1 MKPISASGS
10 IILFLITALS
20 VKAGSLANDAL
31 PHREASLTSVDVQRQ
46 NEGKRAQRIK
56 FCRQT
61 CSSCTNALKEEVAQC
76 EENAESAEDKVTELE
91 TQLQALRE
99 ELRASNEQLSQ
110 CNDSRF
116 KIFEDLQRACKENT
130 CNCEFG
136 YAGEDCNKELNLCE
150 TFPERKPKDQFGCYR
165 VGATNKTIPKC
176 WRKCKYDWKNGCG
189 QHRWCHID
197 NSKCTLSQY
206 KKAACVKKWW
216 LDDRGAC
223 PKRWNKYYCD
233 ERVGVSYACG
243 DGIWRCWRSC
253 DKGELGCKSSGYC
266 YADNGA
272 GYRKDCSLDKSCKI
286 VTEYPCL

>member
-10 IILFLITALS
+10 FILFLITALS

-31 PHREASLTSVDVQRQ
+31 PHREASLPSVDVLRQ
-46 NEGKRAQRIK
+46 NE
-56 FCRQT
+56 
-61 CSSCTNALKEEVAQC
+61 
-76 EENAESAEDKVTELE
+76 
-91 TQLQALRE
+91 
-99 ELRASNEQLSQ
+99 
-110 CNDSRF
+110 
-116 KIFEDLQRACKENT
+116 
-130 CNCEFG
+130 
-136 YAGEDCNKELNLCE
+136 ELNLCE